1 MYSLE
6 VLCMTFNRIHI
17 LRRSFPL
24 MASELADAILLLTGV
39 LYMGFQDELQLAAT
53 GLIDAFL
60 LCSMAAGHALTE
72 SIQQFYVR
80 RSQGGKKTNHQGEVF
95 VRSVRWFTGVGIV
108 VLGFCFLL
116 VASGNL
122 LTSSPVWSVF
132 IDALPFFAVFVLL
145 YYFGLSMHAYLVGN
159 GHLRTV
165 GWISFTGVLV
175 HALLLYLLLYRVNPG
190 LSPSSTV
197 LLSAIVSQLVW
208 ITLLFLACRRRG
220 AFQVRGLSPRRYGLL
235 LKTLLRMSF
244 IPGSSQLVFHL
255 GISAFFAYA
264 ADCCA
269 SSDLGLF
276 TMGMAYW
283 NVLNAPA
290 NGVMESAINS
300 FSGLHSMRRHAAF
313 KMARRRHLQVAF
325 GSAIALLTLLSI
337 IAVGSDIANHESI
350 LLLGMIGLGSLISI
364 RNKFGF
370 TALLT
375 RLDNLAILHVKM
387 LLLALTACG
396 ILVLDQWIGLRA
408 MPVLF
413 VVLGTQI
420 TAAFWLSKKVHST
433 WVIGPVQSRL
443 ARNTTL

>member
-1 MYSLE
+1 
-6 VLCMTFNRIHI
+6 MTFNRIHI

-24 MASELADAILLLTGV
+24 MASELADALLLLTGV
-39 LYMGFQDELQLAAT
+39 LYMGFEDELQLAAT

-60 LCSMAAGHALTE
+60 LCSLAAGHALTE

-80 RSQGGKKTNHQGEVF
+80 WKRGSKTAPYKVAVFRRSIW
-95 VRSVRWFTGVGIV
+95 WFTCAGGLI
-108 VLGFCFLL
+108 LALCLLL
-116 VASGNL
+116 VCSGNH

-132 IDALPFFAVFVLL
+132 IDALPYFAGFVLL

-159 GHLRTV
+159 GQLRTV
-165 GWISFTGVLV
+165 GWIALAGVLL
-175 HALLLYLLLYRVNPG
+175 HAVLLYLLLYWVQLG

-197 LLSAIVSQLVW
+197 LVSAIFSQLVW
-208 ITLLFLACRRRG
+208 VILLLLACKRHG
-220 AFQVRGLSPRRYGLL
+220 AFRGKSTPPRRYSFL

-244 IPGSSQLVFHL
+244 IPGSSQVAFHL
-255 GISAFFAYA
+255 GISIFFAYA

-300 FSGLHSMRRHAAF
+300 FSGLHSARHYSAF
-313 KMARRRHLQVAF
+313 KMVRLKHLQVAF
-325 GSAIALLTLLSI
+325 GSVVALLSLLTFV
-337 IAVGSDIANHESI
+337 ALGSDMDPLEAL
-350 LLLGMIGLGSLISI
+350 LLLGMVGLASLVSI

-375 RLDNLAILHVKM
+375 RLDNIAILHVKL
-387 LLLALTACG
+387 LLLALTISG
-396 ILVLDQWIGLRA
+396 ILALDQWFGLQA
-408 MPVLF
+408 IPVLF
-413 VVLGTQI
+413 VILGTQL
-420 TAAFWLSKKVHST
+420 TAAFFLSRKVDSV
-433 WVIGPVQSRL
+433 WIV
-443 ARNTTL
+443 RNIPTPTT